1 LKKYSGWGPCS
12 SQVWM
17 FKQLRKMKRIALW
30 LLKTYKKFLSPIL
43 PNSCRFY
50 PTCSEYAID
59 AISKYGVLK
68 GSIKSIYRI
77 LRCNPFNKGGYDPV
91 R

>member
-1 LKKYSGWGPCS
+1 MKKIAVS
-12 SQVWM
+12 V
-17 FKQLRKMKRIALW
+17 LRF
-30 LLKTYKKFLSPIL
+30 YKKHISPVL

-50 PTCSEYAID
+50 PTCSEYAIE
-59 AISKYGVLK
+59 AINKYGILK

>member
-1 LKKYSGWGPCS
+1 MKKVLIY
-12 SQVWM
+12 
-17 FKQLRKMKRIALW
+17 FIKA
-30 LLKTYKKFLSPIL
+30 YKIIISPFLPD
-43 PNSCRFY
+43 SCRFY

-59 AISKYGVLK
+59 AINRYGILK